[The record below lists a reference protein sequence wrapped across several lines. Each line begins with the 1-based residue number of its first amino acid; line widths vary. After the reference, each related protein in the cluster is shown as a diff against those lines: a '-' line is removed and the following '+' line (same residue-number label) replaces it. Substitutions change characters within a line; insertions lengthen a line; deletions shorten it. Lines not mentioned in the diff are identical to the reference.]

1 MISCRKSKSYN
12 AIRVVPHT
20 PLGFW
25 PVLAVMLTHPLFHW
39 VLRLDNQVGPVGST
53 FCKPML
59 TLLSHLLLC
68 LSKNVFQEDSF
79 HYFPRSGDCTLLFDS
94 LRDLEA
100 FFKHLMLSLIITRP
114 HSSSLASE

>member
-1 MISCRKSKSYN
+1 MSVIMISCRKSKSYN

-53 FCKPML
+53 F
-59 TLLSHLLLC
+59 
-68 LSKNVFQEDSF
+68 
-79 HYFPRSGDCTLLFDS
+79 
-94 LRDLEA
+94 
-100 FFKHLMLSLIITRP
+100 
-114 HSSSLASE
+114 